1 MKVVVGC
8 DHGGYEAK
16 ESLKA
21 FLNEQDI
28 GVIDVGTNSKDS
40 CNYAQFGIKAA
51 EKVAAKEVDFGIVI
65 CSSGEGIAIAANKV
79 KGIRCGIGYN
89 DDVATL
95 LRQHNDANMISF
107 GAKFMT
113 IDEIKKRS
121 LIFLK
126 TSFEGGRHCVRVDTI
141 KNQEK

>member
-21 FLNEQDI
+21 FLKEQNID
-28 GVIDVGTNSKDS
+28 VIDVGTNSKDS

-89 DDVATL
+89 DDVAAL